1 MTKPSAKPILTAE
14 AARVAELRAYHILDT
29 APDARLD
36 ELTSLASQICGTPIA
51 LISLID
57 ESRQWFLSNQG
68 LAATETARDVA
79 FCAHAIKDQ
88 QQMLVVGDAKLD
100 DRFATNPLVMG
111 DPNIRFYAG
120 VPLVTPAGHALGT
133 LCAIDSV
140 PRTLNASQISALQ
153 ILARQVMQH
162 LESRRQI
169 RAMSEQRVPTEAEQ
183 TTFLRKIKFGFAIA
197 VLLLF
202 GVGAGVAWNERAQSA
217 AADAVTHTIAV
228 IKDLR
233 DILDHTTAAETGLRG
248 FLLSQE
254 ERFLQPYE
262 QALPL
267 INVSRDSLRARVQDH
282 PEQLARAATLYQL
295 TSDRILV
302 LKDALARQSLGL
314 PPSPANLE
322 RGRILM
328 ERVIALVGEMRDVEE
343 SLLKQ
348 RKQTAATS
356 EAVTKIL
363 FALGL
368 LVALAI
374 IVWLFILVLAEHKK
388 RRASELELER
398 AGGLRRT
405 ILESMQQS
413 VIAVTPDG
421 KITSFNHAA
430 EQMLGYR
437 ADEMLGRAAF
447 NEFHDS
453 QEIIDR
459 AGELSVELGRTVEPG
474 LDVFIAPLREGHQEK
489 RDWTYVRKD
498 GSRFPVT
505 LSISAL
511 HDNSGIVT
519 GYVAIAAD
527 ISERVRTLEAL
538 RQAKEEAELG
548 ARTKSAF
555 LATMSHE
562 IRTPMNGVIGMTSL
576 LLDTELNAE
585 QREFTEVIRVSGES
599 LLVVINDILDY
610 SKIESGKMDLERHP
624 FDLEEG
630 VEGTIELLAP
640 LAQEKQLD
648 VLYLIDADVPKWVM
662 GDLPRLR
669 QVLVNLISN
678 AIKFTSEGEI
688 LVTVSRTLPMSG
700 NPPALAVHE
709 PCELEFCI
717 RDSGIGIPSDK
728 LSLLFSPFT
737 QVDSS
742 TSRRFGGTG
751 LGLAISKR
759 LVEAMGGTIR
769 VDSRAAT
776 AERSG
781 ETRFR
786 FTYPTAVA
794 PGLPSSHAAN
804 PSAIRGRHLLVVDDS
819 ETNLKILS
827 AQAQRW
833 GLRATTASTP
843 DDALRHIESGQ
854 RFDLVITDMQMP
866 GMSGVNFTRRLRVL
880 SPSMPAILLSS
891 VSMRHS
897 RDAALFVATLLKP
910 VRQSA
915 LLDAVMHAFHA
926 DQHLPA
932 LQSTKATQFDT
943 SLATR
948 HPRRILVAEDNEVN
962 QKLALR
968 MLKAF
973 GYQADIAANGLEAV
987 AAVTRQRY
995 DIVFMDIQMPE
1006 MDGFEA
1012 MREIRRTL
1020 APAQVPD
1027 IIGLSAN
1034 AMREDADLAIA
1045 SGMDDYLTKP
1055 VAAASLRD
1063 ALERWGQRTRSDLEN
1078 RGSIE
1083 VASSAPPVQ
1092 HTQTA
1097 ARPSDEPGSDAEA
1110 LLEGLLD
1117 ELQLQ
1122 SIRDI
1127 DEDGTFV
1134 REVVTSFN
1142 KRAPTLI
1149 LQLEQ
1154 AALKHD
1160 LKAIGILGHEL
1171 RGMSGMLGA
1180 RLLAE
1185 KCIALE
1191 ASAKANSLGELNQR
1205 ADDLKVV
1212 ATATI
1217 SALNRRTV

>member
-1 MTKPSAKPILTAE
+1 MTKPSAKPYPSAE

-29 APDARLD
+29 APDALLD
-36 ELTSLASQICGTPIA
+36 ELTLLASQICGTPIA

-88 QQMLVVGDAKLD
+88 HQMMVVGDAKLD
-100 DRFATNPLVMG
+100 DRFATNPLVTG
-111 DPNIRFYAG
+111 DPSIRFYAG
-120 VPLVTPAGHALGT
+120 VPLVTPAGYVLGT
-133 LCAIDSV
+133 LCAIDRV
-140 PRTLNASQISALQ
+140 PRTLSQSQTAALQ

-169 RAMSEQRVPTEAEQ
+169 RAMAEERTPTDAVQ
-183 TTFLRKIKFGFAIA
+183 SSFLRKIKLGFVIA
-197 VLLLF
+197 VLLLL
-202 GVGAGVAWNERAQSA
+202 GVGGGVARNERAQSA
-217 AADAVTHTIAV
+217 ASDSVTHTIAV

-248 FLLSQE
+248 FLLSQDQ
-254 ERFLQPYE
+254 RYLQPYE
-262 QALPL
+262 LALPL
-267 INVSRDSLRARVQDH
+267 INVSRDSLRARVQDN
-282 PEQLARAATLYQL
+282 PEQLVRAATLYQL

-302 LKDALARQSLGL
+302 LKDALARASLGL
-314 PPSPANLE
+314 PPSPENLE

-328 ERVIALVGEMRDVEE
+328 ERTRVLVGEMRNMEE
-343 SLLKQ
+343 KSLSQ
-348 RKQTAATS
+348 RKQTTATT

-363 FALGL
+363 FAVEL

-374 IVWLFILVLAEHKK
+374 ILWLFILVLAEHKK
-388 RRASELELER
+388 RRASEFELER
-398 AGGLRRT
+398 AGSLRRT

-413 VIAVTPDG
+413 VIAIAPDG

-437 ADEMLGRAAF
+437 ADEMLGRAAVS
-447 NEFHDS
+447 EFHDN
-453 QEIIDR
+453 QEIVDR
-459 AGELSVELGRTVEPG
+459 AGELSVELGRAVEPG
-474 LDVFIAPLREGHQEK
+474 LDVFIAPLREGHREE

-505 LSISAL
+505 LSINAL
-511 HDNSGIVT
+511 RDGHGIIT

-538 RQAKEEAELG
+538 RQAKDEAELG

-585 QREFTEVIRVSGES
+585 QREFTEVIRASGEN

-669 QVLVNLISN
+669 QVLVNLLSN
-678 AIKFTSEGEI
+678 AIKFTSQGEI
-688 LVTVSRTLPMSG
+688 LVTVSRVLPTSG
-700 NPPALAVHE
+700 DAPALAVHE
-709 PCELEFCI
+709 PCDIEFCV
-717 RDSGIGIPSDK
+717 RDSGIGIPTDK
-728 LSLLFSPFT
+728 LPLLFSPFT
-737 QVDSS
+737 QVDTS

-769 VDSRAAT
+769 VDSRVAT
-776 AERSG
+776 PEKSG

-786 FTYPTAVA
+786 FTFPTAMA
-794 PGLPSSHAAN
+794 LSMPSHHATI

-827 AQAQRW
+827 AQAVRW

-843 DDALRHIESGQ
+843 DEALRHIESGQ

-866 GMSGVNFTRRLRVL
+866 GMSGVNFTRRLRIL
-880 SPSMPAILLSS
+880 APALPAILLSS

-897 RDAALFVATLLKP
+897 QDATLFVATLLKP

-932 LQSTKATQFDT
+932 LQATKAAQFDA
-943 SLATR
+943 SLASR

-973 GYQADIAANGLEAV
+973 GYQADVAANGLEAV

-1006 MDGFEA
+1006 MDGFDA

-1034 AMREDADLAIA
+1034 AMREDADFAMA
-1045 SGMDDYLTKP
+1045 AGMDDYLTKP

-1063 ALERWGQRTRSDLEN
+1063 SLERWGHRTRGDAGNLISF
-1078 RGSIE
+1078 E
-1083 VASSAPPVQ
+1083 VTSGAQPVHGGPAASSGG
-1092 HTQTA
+1092 
-1097 ARPSDEPGSDAEA
+1097 E
-1110 LLEGLLD
+1110 
-1117 ELQLQ
+1117 
-1122 SIRDI
+1122 RD
-1127 DEDGTFV
+1127 G
-1134 REVVTSFN
+1134 
-1142 KRAPTLI
+1142 
-1149 LQLEQ
+1149 
-1154 AALKHD
+1154 
-1160 LKAIGILGHEL
+1160 
-1171 RGMSGMLGA
+1171 
-1180 RLLAE
+1180 RLV
-1185 KCIALE
+1185 
-1191 ASAKANSLGELNQR
+1191 G
-1205 ADDLKVV
+1205 
-1212 ATATI
+1212 
-1217 SALNRRTV
+1217 